1 MLNDNEIIVNHNLL
15 NWPMIAGL
23 DRKKVNQLLF
33 QVYVQRF
40 NASSFLPPV
49 SGVIKGGGDEWRYKI
64 ESFLLSEP
72 VLNFKALDISNSRA
86 EMSMQVLGGTQISQ
100 KYTNGQW
107 YAQAIEYI
115 SPLQGPELLFKLKLQ
130 DTPIA
135 VGVEGGLSIDL
146 NTSDDFELTFAES
159 PLEQKLGGDFFQI
172 LFRALKPE
180 QRVYPVGK
188 IELGAI
194 PWFRPKAAV
203 LRTQRKPGKGN
214 DGALLIFVQLETSPA
229 GTLPDDSWDY
239 MLSEEGSARVWLNR
253 YYVFLPLIEDSL
265 KKAYGTTNY
274 SCVPDGKGRYVEVE
288 MTRGDIKIDETL
300 VEGVVKVLTPTLL
313 PTDSEHEWRYA
324 AMVARGGETVKG
336 RLNDTTFLIE
346 GMHLD
351 FKMNFDFVRFTGS
364 SAFAYWFRVEY
375 EKIYAELG
383 KRFPMIEDVQNVV
396 TVSYY
401 RGAHDWPI
409 VELSPRFTQDAA
421 ESTGQHSA
429 CSSATPEVVSDGSP
443 ESVGAIIASR
453 MSGRFNDEEVRRQ
466 FANKLTSSLAVEL
479 SAPAD
484 MNKLADLVKFNFGE
498 IIEIKSRRL
507 TLDGDIIGDVNP
519 ALTEFRVLPQSVNL
533 LAGATHTFN
542 VSPDQEEIEWSL
554 DDPSRSGKL
563 GEISPDGQYTAP
575 AAGQLDGL
583 FRHVRIMAKHKKTG
597 HKSFALVTVIKNA
610 LNVNPLIDSTS
621 GIARTLKA
629 GSLGVEGEKLTWSVK
644 KTGTEGSLDKTSG
657 STVTYTPS
665 TNFGTD
671 PKVIFVV
678 DEVTVSNGKESATSY
693 IVNRK
698 ADPVNVIEYK
708 VNANN
713 TVSCNATLSLNPLP
727 ATWKILAGPGK
738 IDANSGLYTADPTS
752 TMRFVLIHSLGT
764 IPEYGLEFPGYLIL
778 PLPLAEQDRALPGT
792 VKFSQEKGKIVG
804 EIRPMN

>member
-1 MLNDNEIIVNHNLL
+1 MLNDNKIVNIDLL

-33 QVYVQRF
+33 QAYVQRF

-49 SGVIKGGGDEWRYKI
+49 SGVIEGGGAEWRYKI

-72 VLNFKALDISNSRA
+72 VLNFKSLDISKSRA

-100 KYTNGQW
+100 KFINGQW

-115 SPLQGPELLFKLKLQ
+115 NPLQGPELLFKLRLQ

-146 NTSDDFELTFAES
+146 STSDDFELTFAES
-159 PLEQKLGGDFFQI
+159 PEEQKLGGDFFKI
-172 LFRALKPE
+172 LFGKLKPE

-253 YYVFLPLIEDSL
+253 YYVYFPLMEGGF
-265 KKAYGTTNY
+265 KRTYAAKTY
-274 SCVPDGKGRYVEVE
+274 SCTPDSKGRYTNVE
-288 MTRGDIKIDETL
+288 MIRGDINLKEIAVRTET
-300 VEGVVKVLTPTLL
+300 VLIGDIGRLMC
-313 PTDSEHEWRYA
+313 EQEWRFA
-324 AMVARGGETVKG
+324 PIVSPGGGRVVGTLDDTGFSIKG
-336 RLNDTTFLIE
+336 MPF
-346 GMHLD
+346 D
-351 FKMNFDFVRFTGS
+351 FKMNFDFYTFHGDDRFIFWSKGWRGELWN
-364 SAFAYWFRVEY
+364 FLREEY
-375 EKIYAELG
+375 PI
-383 KRFPMIEDVQNVV
+383 IEDKKMLV
-396 TVSYY
+396 TADYS
-401 RGAHDWPI
+401 RGELPDI
-409 VELSPRFTQDAA
+409 ELSPLLLKDDA
-421 ESTGQHSA
+421 ESTGLA
-429 CSSATPEVVSDGSP
+429 EVSD
-443 ESVGAIIASR
+443 
-453 MSGRFNDEEVRRQ
+453 SGDPYLN
-466 FANKLTSSLAVEL
+466 
-479 SAPAD
+479 PAD
-484 MNKLADLVKFNFGE
+484 SDGYARYVAEKMGAHITDWLQGDEAFRILSNHLSGILRADLEVSADLDKLADLVKFNFGE
-498 IIEIKSRRL
+498 VIDIKKRSL
-507 TLDGDIIGDVNP
+507 VLDGDVIGDVNP
-519 ALTEFRVLPQSVNL
+519 VLTEFRILPLSVNL
-533 LAGATHTFN
+533 LAGATHTFK
-542 VSPDQEEIEWSL
+542 VSPDQEDIEWSL
-554 DDPSRSGKL
+554 DDPGRSGKL

-671 PKVIFVV
+671 PNVIFVV

-698 ADPVNVIEYK
+698 SDPVNVIKYE

-713 TVSCNATLSLNPLP
+713 TVSCRATVNDKDQS
-727 ATWKILAGPGK
+727 ATWKILKGPGK
-738 IDANSGLYTADPTS
+738 IDATSGLYTADPAS
-752 TMRFVLIHSLGT
+752 TMRFVLIHSLVT
-764 IPEYGLEFPGYLIL
+764 IPVVDMEFAGYLIL

-792 VKFSQEKGKIVG
+792 VKVSSTGDIVR
-804 EIRPMN
+804 EIRPMS